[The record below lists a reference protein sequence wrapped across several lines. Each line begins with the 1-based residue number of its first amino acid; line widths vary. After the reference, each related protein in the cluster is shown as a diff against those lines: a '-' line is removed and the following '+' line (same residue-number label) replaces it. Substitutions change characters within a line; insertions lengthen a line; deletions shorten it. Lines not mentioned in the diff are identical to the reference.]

1 MSEKDKSMPAL
12 DVWGSLILSLVV
24 ASVILILV
32 HLYLFTQHFQAK
44 ILGYAGLALLVVATI
59 ALKYRQSRAR
69 GILAEKEHER
79 QLREQME
86 QAWQAAN
93 KELHQ
98 TKKDLEHLIDSSSD
112 SIIAT
117 DGSGNVVLFN
127 TGAEA
132 LLGYRREEVIGS
144 HVTNLYNSVEYAKG
158 VMRQMRQ
165 SGGKVTGLET
175 LLKTKAGELIPVLI
189 SASILY
195 DEEGNETGTAG
206 FSKDLRD
213 RKEMELML
221 EELAT
226 TDPLTK
232 LYNRSY
238 FASKLKEEFQRAVR
252 YEVPLSLLILDIDH
266 FKSVNDTF
274 GHAGGD
280 AYLKALAHLI
290 AGEVRTADTVARYG
304 GEEMVVIMPHT
315 QGHDA
320 LVVAERLRRSVASL
334 EVTFEGQPIF
344 RTISIG
350 VTSFPD
356 AVAVGPEELLRIADS
371 ALYEAKRGGR
381 NQTVLKRIHEEIE
394 ESYLS

>member
-1 MSEKDKSMPAL
+1 M
-12 DVWGSLILSLVV
+12 WGSLILSLVA
-24 ASVILILV
+24 ASVVLILV
-32 HLYLFTQHFQAK
+32 HLYLFSQPFQAK
-44 ILGYAGLALLVVATI
+44 FLGYSGLVLLLVATI
-59 ALKYRQSRAR
+59 ALKHRESRAR
-69 GILAEKEHER
+69 NILLEKERER
-79 QLREQME
+79 RLREQVE
-86 QAWQAAN
+86 TELQAAN

-117 DGSGNVVLFN
+117 DRSGNVVLFN

-132 LLGYRREEVIGS
+132 LLGYPREEVIGG
-144 HVTNLYNSVEYAKG
+144 HVTKLYNSVEYAKG

-175 LLKTKAGELIPVLI
+175 LLKAKTGELIPVLI
-189 SASILY
+189 SASILH
-195 DEEGNETGTAG
+195 DEEGNETGSAG

-252 YEVPLSLLILDIDH
+252 YEIPLSLLILDIDH

-274 GHAGGD
+274 GHTGGD
-280 AYLKALAHLI
+280 TYLKALAHLI
-290 AGEVRTADTVARYG
+290 ASEVRTADTVARYG

-320 LVVAERLRRSVASL
+320 LVVAERLRKDAASL
-334 EVTFEGQPIF
+334 QVTYEGQLIR

-350 VTSFPD
+350 LSSFPD
-356 AVAVGPEELLRIADS
+356 AEAEGPEGLLRIADS

-381 NQTVLKRIHEEIE
+381 NQAVLKRIHEEIE